1 MSLSAHALP
10 DVWRASELARP
21 PGLVLPTGHAALDAA
36 LPGGGWPVGGISELL
51 QAPGLHAE
59 WGLLAPALSQL
70 AAQAPA
76 PRSGRS
82 AVVLIGAPW
91 LPFGPALAARGCVPG
106 SLLQVQV
113 DVLADRLWAA
123 EQALR
128 CADVPAVLL
137 WLGAVPAAAL
147 RRLQTLAQ
155 EHGRLLFVCRPPSSR
170 QEASP
175 APLRL
180 LLDWPQAQAE
190 AGGRPPAL
198 QVEVFKRRGPPLAA
212 PLLLQMQPSAL
223 QQLLAASHGQAR
235 RRRAR
240 LVQTLALSEVSDA
253 VDRAQSLV

>member
-1 MSLSAHALP
+1 MSLPAHALP
-10 DVWRASELARP
+10 DVWRASELAQQAGP
-21 PGLVLPTGHAALDAA
+21 VLPTGHDALDAV

-51 QAPGLHAE
+51 QAPAVHAE

-70 AAQAPA
+70 AARSPA
-76 PRSGRS
+76 RVSGRS
-82 AVVLIGAPW
+82 AVVLIGAPFV
-91 LPFGPALAARGCVPG
+91 PFGPALAARACAPG
-106 SLLQVQV
+106 ALLQVRV
-113 DVLADRLWAA
+113 DGLNDRLWAA

-137 WLGAVPAAAL
+137 WLGAVPATAL

-155 EHGRLLFVCRPPSSR
+155 EHGRLLFVCRPPAAR

-180 LLDWPQAQAE
+180 LLGWSSPAAPDG
-190 AGGRPPAL
+190 GGRPPAL

-212 PLLLQMQPSAL
+212 PLLLQMQPIAL

-240 LVQTLALSEVSDA
+240 LVQTLAEVSDA
-253 VDRAQSLV
+253 VDRAQSLA

>member
-1 MSLSAHALP
+1 MSLPAHALP
-10 DVWRASELARP
+10 DVWRASELAQQAGP
-21 PGLVLPTGHAALDAA
+21 VLPTGHDALDAV
-36 LPGGGWPVGGISELL
+36 LPGGGWPVGGVSELL
-51 QAPGLHAE
+51 QAPGVHAE

-70 AAQAPA
+70 AAQAPRA
-76 PRSGRS
+76 ARS
-82 AVVLIGAPW
+82 AVVLIGAPFV
-91 LPFGPALAARGCVPG
+91 PFGPALAARACAPG
-106 SLLQVQV
+106 ALLQVQA
-113 DVLADRLWAA
+113 DGLNDRLWAA

-137 WLGAVPAAAL
+137 WLGTVPATAL

-155 EHGRLLFVCRPPSSR
+155 EHGRLLFVCRPPAAR

-180 LLDWPQAQAE
+180 LLDWSSP
-190 AGGRPPAL
+190 AGLESGGQPPAL

-223 QQLLAASHGQAR
+223 QQLLAASHAQAR

-240 LVQTLALSEVSDA
+240 LVQTLALAEVPDV
-253 VDRAQSLV
+253 VDRAQSLA

>member
-1 MSLSAHALP
+1 MSLSAHTLP

-70 AAQAPA
+70 AAQAQA

-113 DVLADRLWAA
+113 DTLADRLWAA

-155 EHGRLLFVCRPPSSR
+155 EHGRLLFVCRPPSAR

-180 LLDWPQAQAE
+180 SLDWPQAQAE
-190 AGGRPPAL
+190 ACGRLPAL

-223 QQLLAASHGQAR
+223 QQLLAASHGLAR

-253 VDRAQSLV
+253 VDRAQSLA

>member
-1 MSLSAHALP
+1 
-10 DVWRASELARP
+10 
-21 PGLVLPTGHAALDAA
+21 LVLPTGHAALDTA

-70 AAQAPA
+70 AAQAPT

-91 LPFGPALAARGCVPG
+91 LPFGPALAARGCLPG
-106 SLLQVQV
+106 SLLQVQA

-155 EHGRLLFVCRPPSSR
+155 EHGRLLFVCRPPSAR

-180 LLDWPQAQAE
+180 SLDWPQAQAQAE

-212 PLLLQMQPSAL
+212 PLLLQMQPNAL

>member
-1 MSLSAHALP
+1 MSLPAHALP
-10 DVWRASELARP
+10 DVWRASELAQQAGP
-21 PGLVLPTGHAALDAA
+21 VLPTGHDALDAA

-51 QAPGLHAE
+51 QAPAVHAE

-70 AAQAPA
+70 AARSPA
-76 PRSGRS
+76 RALARS
-82 AVVLIGAPW
+82 AVVLIGAPFV
-91 LPFGPALAARGCVPG
+91 PFGPALAARACAPG
-106 SLLQVQV
+106 ALLQVQA
-113 DVLADRLWAA
+113 DGLNDRLWAA

-155 EHGRLLFVCRPPSSR
+155 EHGRLLFVCRPPSAR

-180 LLDWPQAQAE
+180 SLDWPQAQAE
-190 AGGRPPAL
+190 AGGRPPSL

-240 LVQTLALSEVSDA
+240 LVQTLAEVSDA
-253 VDRAQSLV
+253 VDRAQSLA

>member
-1 MSLSAHALP
+1 MSLPAHALP
-10 DVWRASELARP
+10 DVWRASELAQQAGP
-21 PGLVLPTGHAALDAA
+21 VLPTGHDALDAV

-51 QAPGLHAE
+51 QAPAVHAE

-70 AAQAPA
+70 AARSPA
-76 PRSGRS
+76 RVSGRS
-82 AVVLIGAPW
+82 AVVLIGAPFV
-91 LPFGPALAARGCVPG
+91 PFGPALAARACAPG
-106 SLLQVQV
+106 ALLQVRV
-113 DVLADRLWAA
+113 DGLNDRLWAA

-137 WLGAVPAAAL
+137 WLGAVPATAL

-155 EHGRLLFVCRPPSSR
+155 EHGRLLFVCRPPSAR

-180 LLDWPQAQAE
+180 SLDWPQAQAE
-190 AGGRPPAL
+190 AGGRLPAL

-223 QQLLAASHGQAR
+223 QQLLSASHAQAR

-240 LVQTLALSEVSDA
+240 LVQTLALAEVPDV
-253 VDRAQSLV
+253 VDRAQSLA